1 MRKEKLTHREMG
13 VLRELQGPL
22 LSRSW
27 KEFYPAS
34 LFVVVGVYPIIW
46 FQSPELDFCV
56 TFSGLTGHSANSL
69 NSSAPQQ
76 NTHRALLLPQS
87 RQKFNNDVFSRRAV
101 GLGWSMPLICRFVVV
116 LNGLSFL
123 MFQTWCSGVAEQSQ
137 CGVLHATGRMDS
149 YQCCCVVFFL
159 CLFL

>member
-1 MRKEKLTHREMG
+1 MKKEKLTHREMG

-27 KEFYPAS
+27 KESYPAS

-56 TFSGLTGHSANSL
+56 TSSGLTGHSANSL

-116 LNGLSFL
+116 QNGLSFL
-123 MFQTWCSGVAEQSQ
+123 CSKPGVV
-137 CGVLHATGRMDS
+137 VLLNNLSVKFCTLQDVWIHIS
-149 YQCCCVVFFL
+149 VVCVFF